1 MTDSKC
7 LYNREFD
14 ALIFDVDGVL
24 LDVSRSFPEV
34 IRRSIRDGFV
44 SFCGGETDSEGYTP
58 EHEKIL
64 KLHGAFNDDYD
75 LAWSLLS
82 MAAADGSKRLSQAFP
97 PPKKLAEELK
107 TFSGSVKEW
116 TLARYGAL
124 IPRKEFRK
132 YCDDLYLG
140 TKDSKGLHLLETPQ
154 IHAKWN
160 EMPLPVG
167 LYTGRDRKEL
177 ACAYES
183 LGWQPLPEENVIHRE
198 TGICKPSPKGLEIL
212 CERFDAENPLFF
224 GDTASDMMAYNA
236 FGKGV
241 FVAIGCLLQEAENR
255 FADCDT
261 ALKALGITQ

>member
-1 MTDSKC
+1 M
-7 LYNREFD
+7 
-14 ALIFDVDGVL
+14 IFDVDGVL

-107 TFSGSVKEW
+107 TFSSSVEEW

-160 EMPLPVG
+160 ELPLPVG

-212 CERFDAENPLFF
+212 CERFGAENPLYF
-224 GDTASDMMAYNA
+224 GDTVSDLMAFNA
-236 FGKGV
+236 FGKGA
-241 FVAIGCLLQEAENR
+241 FAAIGGLLTETANS
-255 FADCDT
+255 FADCDE
-261 ALKALGITQ
+261 ALEKLL

>member
-34 IRRSIRDGFV
+34 IKRSILDGFEK
-44 SFCGGETDSEGYTP
+44 FCGGTNDCEGYGAV
-58 EHEKIL
+58 HEKIM
-64 KLHGAFNDDYD
+64 KLHGAFNDDYN
-75 LAWSLLS
+75 LAWLLLS
-82 MAAADGSKRLSQAFP
+82 MSAATGARKLSEAFP
-97 PPKKLAEELK
+97 PPEKLTEELK
-107 TFSGSVKEW
+107 TFSGDVIEW
-116 TLARYGAL
+116 TLSRYGDL
-124 IPRKEFRK
+124 IPYAEFRQH
-132 YCDDLYLG
+132 CDNLYLG
-140 TKDSKGLHLLETPQ
+140 TKGSKGLHLLETPL
-154 IHAKWN
+154 IHVKWN
-160 EMPLPVG
+160 ELPLPVG
-167 LYTGRDRKEL
+167 IYTGRDCKEIS
-177 ACAYES
+177 CAYES

-212 CERFDAENPLFF
+212 CERFGAENPLFF

-255 FADCDT
+255 FADCDM
-261 ALKALGITQ
+261 ALKALGITK